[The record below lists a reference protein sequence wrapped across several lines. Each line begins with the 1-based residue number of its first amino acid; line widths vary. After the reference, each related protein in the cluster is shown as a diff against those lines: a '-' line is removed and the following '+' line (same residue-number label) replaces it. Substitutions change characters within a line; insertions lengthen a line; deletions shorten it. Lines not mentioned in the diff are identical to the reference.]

1 VVETPSGIAKVVSPP
16 KVVTEEN
23 TGLGGGPVETGA
35 PKVRALKG
43 KGTTTATLDFD
54 ESDDDVFEEEAEN
67 DRASRLSES
76 TINVNKYG

>member
-1 VVETPSGIAKVVSPP
+1 
-16 KVVTEEN
+16 
-23 TGLGGGPVETGA
+23 VETGA